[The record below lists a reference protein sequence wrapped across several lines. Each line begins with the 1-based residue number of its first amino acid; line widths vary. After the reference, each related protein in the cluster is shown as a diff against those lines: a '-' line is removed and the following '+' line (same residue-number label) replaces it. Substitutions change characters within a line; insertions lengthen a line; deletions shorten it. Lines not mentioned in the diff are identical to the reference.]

1 MKKFKFRLAAVLKVA
16 QIKKEQAE
24 IAFAKATNLLMQEQ
38 ETLKSFELELAEGLK
53 SYSEIENKKITI
65 DLLTSY
71 NTYFFRLRMQI
82 ENQQHVILEAE
93 KARLECL
100 ETFKIALNK
109 LKSIEQLKAKRFE
122 EFKNEQ
128 LIEEQKE
135 LDEIGLQIHTRAKR

>member
-93 KARLECL
+93 KNPNRNVWRPLRL
-100 ETFKIALNK
+100 
-109 LKSIEQLKAKRFE
+109 
-122 EFKNEQ
+122 
-128 LIEEQKE
+128 
-135 LDEIGLQIHTRAKR
+135 H